1 MKRITLFIISILFVA
16 SNSLAATVKENYD
29 AACQKAEK
37 LLEQWKLD
45 SECITNLRSTYKSL
59 QTAYTNYG
67 PEAVDQTDEAAMKTA
82 TSKLNTACNSL
93 TSKAESTKN
102 DGLKVSKTKFDPNFH
117 IYLCFGQSNME
128 GNATPELED
137 YSHSSKRFLTMA
149 AVNMSSPNRTK
160 GSWYVARPPLCR
172 QGNGLTPAD
181 WFGKTLAENLPDSIT
196 VGVINVALGGCA
208 IEMFMEDKLS
218 TYLPTC
224 ADWLKNYAKN
234 YNDNPYRYLINCAK
248 EAQKVGVIKGILLH
262 QGCSNNTQQDWPDKV
277 KLIYQRMLRDLD
289 LIQSDCPLIVGE
301 LLSQAQGGVCYGHNS
316 VIATVPGKIENSYIA
331 SSKDCP
337 GASDGLHFTAKGY
350 RMIGTNYANVMLNCY
365 KRYMKD
371 DSHSVKSLKAKEA
384 SINLPGCSVHP
395 LYITLTDAEGKT
407 HDVTASC
414 DYTFSQEGVVSVEG
428 VNLVTST
435 SAGDVTVTATYTNAE
450 GEQVST
456 EFQVSTSLFSLLKGC
471 VNTNI
476 LKTTGTYTVT
486 TTSNRLKLDKGG
498 MGGWYFQKPLN
509 LSDYQYLVVNLKST
523 SAAKPELRI
532 YDVNNPE
539 ATSYFSVSM
548 TGQTQAIVDLKAM
561 KDASGKTI
569 NPSHIYIVGFYATV
583 SNAIMIDDVYAT
595 NDDPT
600 ALDLIHTEVG
610 QPSAATFD
618 LTGRRVRSPQ
628 QGLYI
633 KDGRVILR

>member
-1 MKRITLFIISILFVA
+1 MKRITLFFISILFVA
-16 SNSLAATVKENYD
+16 SNLLAATVKESYD
-29 AACQKAEK
+29 AACQKAAQ
-37 LLEQWKLD
+37 LLAQWESD
-45 SECITNLRSTYKSL
+45 AECITGLTATYKTL
-59 QTAYTNYG
+59 KTAYANYG

-102 DGLKVSKTKFDPNFH
+102 SGLKVSKTKFDPNFH

-149 AVNMSSPNRTK
+149 AVNMSNPSRTK

-172 QGNGLTPAD
+172 QGTGLTPAD
-181 WFGKTLAENLPDSIT
+181 WFGKNLAENLPDSIT

-208 IEMFMEDKLS
+208 IEMFFEEGIKE
-218 TYLPTC
+218 YI
-224 ADWLKNYAKN
+224 AKQEGWLQNYAHN
-234 YNDNPYRYLINCAK
+234 YNDNPFRYLVNLAK

-262 QGCSNNTQQDWPDKV
+262 QGCSNNTQQDWPVKV
-277 KLIYQRMLRDLD
+277 NTIYQRMLRELD
-289 LIQSDCPLIVGE
+289 LMQSDCPLLVGE
-301 LLSQAQGGVCYGHNS
+301 LLSQAQGGVCWGHNS
-316 VIATVPGKIENSYIA
+316 VIATVPSKIENSYVV

-350 RMIGTNYANVMLNCY
+350 RMIGENYAKVMLQCY

-371 DSHSVKSLKAKEA
+371 TSYSVKSLKAKES

-395 LYITLTDAEGKT
+395 LYITLTDTDGKT

-414 DYTFSQEGVVSVEG
+414 DYTYSQEGVVSVEG
-428 VNLVTST
+428 VNLVTKT
-435 SAGDVTVTATYTNAE
+435 SAGDVTVTATYTNAA

-456 EFQVSTSLFSLLKGC
+456 DFQVSTSLFSMLKGC
-471 VNTNI
+471 VNATI
-476 LKTTGTYTVT
+476 AKSTGTYTVT

-498 MGGWYFQKPLN
+498 MGGWYFQKPAD
-509 LSDYQYLVVNLKST
+509 LSGYQYLVVNLKST
-523 SAAKPELRI
+523 SGAKPELRI

-539 ATSYFSVSM
+539 STSYYSVSM

-561 KDASGKTI
+561 KDSNGKTI
-569 NPSHIYIVGFYATV
+569 DPSHIYIVCFYATV
-583 SNAIMIDDVYAT
+583 SNAIMISDVYAT

-600 ALDLIHTEVG
+600 AMDIIPAEST
-610 QPSAATFD
+610 QQQNATYD
-618 LTGRRVRSPQ
+618 LTGRRSNATQR
-628 QGLYI
+628 GIYI
-633 KDGRVILR
+633 MNGRKVLR